1 MTCGVP
7 QGYTW
12 GHLLFLIY
20 INDIANSSKKLS
32 SRLFADDAYIFYTSD
47 DINDIESVMNCDLT
61 RVLNY
66 RTINKL
72 SVNMKKVIS
81 C

>member
-32 SRLFADDAYIFYTSD
+32 FRLFAADASIFYTSD
-47 DINDIESVMNCDLT
+47 DINIWIYWISYELWFDQSSQLFH
-61 RVLNY
+61 
-66 RTINKL
+66 NK
-72 SVNMKKVIS
+72 
-81 C
+81 